1 MKPIAHA
8 LAAALFTLTP
18 ALAVAN
24 CAQLCD
30 PAFYATAT
38 PASVQKLID
47 AGADVNAKGTDG
59 KRPLYWVGAASAEIV
74 TVLIQAGADVN
85 ARDNWDR
92 MPIHFISGA
101 GTPGALT
108 LVIAA
113 GADVNA
119 RTAND
124 WTPLHGV
131 AKFGGPEN
139 IMVLINAGADA
150 SLRNQMGESAFDLA
164 VGNQRLVGSEALQL
178 LEKSQ

>member
-1 MKPIAHA
+1 MKLKSTFFAAFLCAPTIAYA
-8 LAAALFTLTP
+8 D
-18 ALAVAN
+18 
-24 CAQLCD
+24 CQQLCD
-30 PAFYATAT
+30 PTFYATAT
-38 PASVQKLID
+38 PADVLHLID
-47 AGADVNAKGTDG
+47 AGADVNALGTDD
-59 KRPLYWVGAASAEIV
+59 KRPLYWVGAASAEVV

-85 ARDNWDR
+85 ARDKWNR

-101 GTPGALT
+101 GTPKSLR
-108 LVIAA
+108 LLIAA

-150 SLRNQMGESAFDLA
+150 SLRNQMGESPFDLA
-164 VGNQRLVGSEALQL
+164 AGNQRLTGTEALEL
-178 LEKSQ
+178 LEKAQ